1 MRAALSF
8 GCYVLFT
15 GAGIFAVAVIVHELR
30 ALPARWEALCR
41 DMDALSAEWPR

>member
-15 GAGIFAVAVIVHELR
+15 GAGAFAVAVIVRELR
-30 ALPARWEALCR
+30 GLPAKLAAIRNE
-41 DMDALSAEWPR
+41 LSIH